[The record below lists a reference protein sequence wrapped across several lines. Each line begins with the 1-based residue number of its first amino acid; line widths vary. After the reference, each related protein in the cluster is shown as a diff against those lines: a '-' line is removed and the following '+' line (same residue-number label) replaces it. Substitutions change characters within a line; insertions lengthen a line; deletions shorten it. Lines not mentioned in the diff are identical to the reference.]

1 MDLFSMGGRRLIL
14 AVEWMRSLDEANRTC
29 HVVPCRPLRFRGGE
43 FLAAQ
48 QGAGTSDPAILSF
61 CFVKPRRGELLPDGT
76 GTLDAGIHQRFINR
90 PKHPLK
96 QQNESKKSD

>member
-1 MDLFSMGGRRLIL
+1 L
-14 AVEWMRSLDEANRTC
+14 AVKGMRSLDEANKTCHMGTLPASPIPLRGSSQVYQRTC
-29 HVVPCRPLRFRGGE
+29 
-43 FLAAQ
+43 
-48 QGAGTSDPAILSF
+48 TSDPAIFSF
-61 CFVKPRRGELLPDGT
+61 CFVKPPPGRELLLAGT